1 MNKKI
6 KFKIITALSMVLFS
20 TVALA
25 AILESEWEDDMNKY
39 CQYTDGTVIKIGL
52 MSFCPLTID

>member
-25 AILESEWEDDMNKY
+25 AILESE
-39 CQYTDGTVIKIGL
+39 
-52 MSFCPLTID
+52 